1 MQGEDFCAV
10 TCLSIQYFLLGILP
24 HFLVSLGVF
33 GSKQIALI
41 QMFVELNSREKN
53 ARAQTFCLRKVKL
66 PFDIFP
72 LKKWYLFNRLPD

>member
-1 MQGEDFCAV
+1 MQGESFCAV
-10 TCLSIQYFLLGILP
+10 PCLSIHYFLLGILP

-41 QMFVELNSREKN
+41 QMFVELNSTEEN
-53 ARAQTFCLRKVKL
+53 AKAQTFNLKKAKL

-72 LKKWYLFNRLPD
+72 LKTWYLFNRLPD